1 MRPTN
6 VRDSRTTLRSPL
18 NSAHDISAPHRPA
31 EGALGPYIRAIR
43 SHRVLV
49 LLVTLAAIAA
59 AVAWTALRSP
69 TYTATAEMLVTPVA
83 QDDQTFLGLPVLR
96 DSGDPTRS
104 VQTAGNQIHSS
115 EAATRTA
122 AKLGGSWTRNKV
134 LDAIKVTPEGQSN
147 ILAVAAKADSAKE
160 AARLA
165 NTFTISA
172 LDARRDVLTKQAGP
186 ALDRLNSL
194 KGELGPN
201 TEALATVTERINAL
215 EKVRVDGDPTISISQ
230 AANVPEK
237 ASGLPLPVVLILAA
251 LAGFTLGSGG
261 ALLLELTERR
271 IRNEEEAVSLYP
283 LPVLARIPILKG
295 SQLRGRQA
303 SGWHMLPAVREAF
316 RTLMI
321 QLGPNPEGRAHVV
334 MVTSASTGD
343 GKTTSAVNL
352 AAAAAASGDPVI
364 LLDFDL
370 RKPDVGRTLGIQAG
384 TELTGLLQPETQ
396 LRDLLSPAPG
406 LPALSVLTTSVA
418 EGDVALVEALSR
430 RLPELI
436 ADARELCNYVVI
448 DTAPI
453 GEISDAL
460 RLVRDVDNIV
470 VVTRPGSTNRANFEM
485 MRDLL
490 ERTAYTPAGF
500 LVIGDSTPRT
510 SAYYAYGATGR
521 ELFASAGES
530 PASAEQRSPSFRSSG
545 RSADSTS
552 PSPPSERTVSA
563 PERSERPRQASDEG
577 PSRRS
582 EGSGPRNTERERT
595 PAQVRSTAAP
605 QGGGSPRQAPE
616 RESTEGGERPTV
628 SNGPAPSS
636 EGSSKQRP
644 DRGNGPAPSGESGS
658 KQRPDRGGGSAST
671 GEGGSTQRTDSPNG
685 ESTPGA
691 ERAAEGAG
699 RAEGPRS
706 ERSNGE
712 GSQEHRGGSQGGG
725 GAPRR
730 PARPPRSED
739 RPSKGSN

>member
-1 MRPTN
+1 
-6 VRDSRTTLRSPL
+6 
-18 NSAHDISAPHRPA
+18 
-31 EGALGPYIRAIR
+31 
-43 SHRVLV
+43 
-49 LLVTLAAIAA
+49 
-59 AVAWTALRSP
+59 
-69 TYTATAEMLVTPVA
+69 
-83 QDDQTFLGLPVLR
+83 
-96 DSGDPTRS
+96 
-104 VQTAGNQIHSS
+104 
-115 EAATRTA
+115 
-122 AKLGGSWTRNKV
+122 
-134 LDAIKVTPEGQSN
+134 
-147 ILAVAAKADSAKE
+147 
-160 AARLA
+160 
-165 NTFTISA
+165 
-172 LDARRDVLTKQAGP
+172 
-186 ALDRLNSL
+186 
-194 KGELGPN
+194 
-201 TEALATVTERINAL
+201 
-215 EKVRVDGDPTISISQ
+215 
-230 AANVPEK
+230 
-237 ASGLPLPVVLILAA
+237 
-251 LAGFTLGSGG
+251 
-261 ALLLELTERR
+261 
-271 IRNEEEAVSLYP
+271 
-283 LPVLARIPILKG
+283 
-295 SQLRGRQA
+295 
-303 SGWHMLPAVREAF
+303 MLPAVREAF

-370 RKPDVGRTLGIQAG
+370 RKPDVGRTLGVQAG

-470 VVTRPGSTNRANFEM
+470 VVTRPGTTNRANFEM

-545 RSADSTS
+545 PRSADSTS
-552 PSPPSERTVSA
+552 TSASSDRTVSA
-563 PERSERPRQASDEG
+563 PDRSRQASDQG
-577 PSRRS
+577 SSRRNERS
-582 EGSGPRNTERERT
+582 DTRDVERERT
-595 PAQVRSTAAP
+595 PAQARSAAP
-605 QGGGSPRQAPE
+605 PHVGGSPRPAPE
-616 RESTEGGERPTV
+616 RESSERGDRPTV
-628 SNGPAPSS
+628 ANGPTPSG
-636 EGSSKQRP
+636 EGGSSKQRP
-644 DRGNGPAPSGESGS
+644 DRGSGSASSGDSGS
-658 KQRPDRGGGSAST
+658 KQRPDRGDGSTRS
-671 GEGGSTQRTDSPNG
+671 GEGASKQRSDSPNG
-685 ESTPGA
+685 E
-691 ERAAEGAG
+691 RAAEGGG
-699 RAEGPRS
+699 RSEGPH

-712 GSQEHRGGSQGGG
+712 GSQEHRGGNQGGG
-725 GAPRR
+725 GSPRR
-730 PARPPRSED
+730 PARPPHSED

>member
-1 MRPTN
+1 MI
-6 VRDSRTTLRSPL
+6 V
-18 NSAHDISAPHRPA
+18 
-31 EGALGPYIRAIR
+31 
-43 SHRVLV
+43 
-49 LLVTLAAIAA
+49 
-59 AVAWTALRSP
+59 
-69 TYTATAEMLVTPVA
+69 
-83 QDDQTFLGLPVLR
+83 
-96 DSGDPTRS
+96 
-104 VQTAGNQIHSS
+104 
-115 EAATRTA
+115 
-122 AKLGGSWTRNKV
+122 
-134 LDAIKVTPEGQSN
+134 
-147 ILAVAAKADSAKE
+147 
-160 AARLA
+160 
-165 NTFTISA
+165 
-172 LDARRDVLTKQAGP
+172 
-186 ALDRLNSL
+186 
-194 KGELGPN
+194 
-201 TEALATVTERINAL
+201 
-215 EKVRVDGDPTISISQ
+215 
-230 AANVPEK
+230 
-237 ASGLPLPVVLILAA
+237 ILAA

-370 RKPDVGRTLGIQAG
+370 RKPDVGRTLGVQAG

-521 ELFASAGES
+521 ELFLPAGES
-530 PASAEQRSPSFRSSG
+530 PASAEQRSPAFRSPGG
-545 RSADSTS
+545 RTTDFTTSTG
-552 PSPPSERTVSA
+552 PQPLRGIRPAQPAERRRVPPPQRARRARRRSRREPDRDPRRCAHRGTRAHARPGTPGGAPGRRIPAPRAGSRGHQAQRAPVGLKRPRTRPRGRARGEAAPRAGQRTGSRRRRPPKQR
-563 PERSERPRQASDEG
+563 PERQSARASSGEG
-577 PSRRS
+577 D
-582 EGSGPRNTERERT
+582 
-595 PAQVRSTAAP
+595 
-605 QGGGSPRQAPE
+605 
-616 RESTEGGERPTV
+616 
-628 SNGPAPSS
+628 
-636 EGSSKQRP
+636 KQRP
-644 DRGNGPAPSGESGS
+644 DRTAAPPPPARAAH
-658 KQRPDRGGGSAST
+658 KQRPDKDSGPTSSS
-671 GEGGSTQRTDSPNG
+671 EGAQAAARQGQRPRLLQRERQAAARQGQRPDLLQRERT
-685 ESTPGA
+685 
-691 ERAAEGAG
+691 RAAPGQLERRG
-699 RAEGPRS
+699 RR
-706 ERSNGE
+706 
-712 GSQEHRGGSQGGG
+712 
-725 GAPRR
+725 AP
-730 PARPPRSED
+730 
-739 RPSKGSN
+739 